1 MEQRIRKIIDDL
13 GLSQSDFAKQIGVER
28 ANISHILS
36 GRHKPSYDF
45 LRKVLL
51 TFPNLNAEWLILGK
65 GKAYK
70 TDNQQDKIDL
80 QNTQDTKKKQ
90 EPEKKVEITKNNANN
105 SNIDEKKDKSE
116 NNIEQ
121 NSNDTKQKS
130 LFSEPEQIL
139 ILYDDKTFSTYK
151 KRDDAN

>member
-1 MEQRIRKIIDDL
+1 MQQRIRKIIDDL
-13 GLSQSDFAKQIGVER
+13 GLSQSDFAKKIGVER

-105 SNIDEKKDKSE
+105 SNIDEKNDKSE

-121 NSNDTKQKS
+121 NNNDTKQKS